1 LRNTTDIKEKQ
12 YYGWVIAGT
21 LLVAGILFFGIRFSY
36 GVFFKSIATEFNLT
50 RTATSG
56 VQSVYI
62 GLGALFVVITGW
74 MLDRYGARMVVF
86 LMALF
91 TGLSL
96 VLTSQTESTWQLF
109 IYYSLLLAM
118 GTSAVFILVM
128 STTAKWFDKR
138 RGLALGIVGSSAGLG
153 PGIAAPV
160 STFLLSG
167 LGWRTAYIVLGM
179 LTWIVVLPLSGLLK
193 KPPGTTTALRYNGDT
208 DTHIIK
214 KHESENLAIH
224 PLKEPSFPK
233 NVLFRVP
240 FWTVFLFWLLFA
252 ASILM
257 VVTHIVPHATD
268 VGVTAEQAGML
279 LSLISISSIAGNL
292 IMGAVSDRL
301 GRKATAMIFSLVQ
314 AGALIWLISIQ
325 DLWLFYVFAF
335 LFGFA
340 WGSINPSV
348 SALVSEEFGVKN
360 ISTIFGMLDVGWA
373 IGGAFGPVL
382 GGLVYDVN
390 SDYSIAFIVCAAAM
404 VLAALLI
411 ASIRKSER
419 RNLTGYK

>member
-1 LRNTTDIKEKQ
+1 LRNTACIKEKQ

-21 LLVAGILFFGIRFSY
+21 LLAMGIVFFGIRFSY

-74 MLDRYGARMVVF
+74 ALDRYGARMVVF

-138 RGLALGIVGSSAGLG
+138 RGLAFGIVGSSAGLG

-167 LGWRTAYIVLGM
+167 LGWRTAYIMLGM

-193 KPPGTTTALRYNGDT
+193 KPLGTTTALRYNGDT

-214 KHESENLAIH
+214 KHESENLTVH

-233 NVLFRVP
+233 NILFRVP

-301 GRKATAMIFSLVQ
+301 GRKATAIIFSLVQ
-314 AGALIWLISIQ
+314 AGALVWLISIQ

-335 LFGFA
+335 MFGFA